1 VKLLSEQE
9 LHYYTNVTW
18 CGRVKSHY
26 IFIQQISVVVKT
38 NSWSLILHPSEN
50 NNIIKSNFSNV
61 IKTENE
67 GENVFIV
74 RQGRVLV
81 WYILLGITQSII
93 LFQISVAC

>member
-1 VKLLSEQE
+1 MSEQE
-9 LHYYTNVTW
+9 LHYYTNDTK

-26 IFIQQISVVVKT
+26 IFIQQISVDVKT
-38 NSWSLILHPSEN
+38 NSWSLIIHPSEN
-50 NNIIKSNFSNV
+50 NANIIKSNFSNV

-81 WYILLGITQSII
+81 WFILLGITESII